1 MDEDTNLLQAWFNK
15 IIDMS
20 SNRKRSKV
28 VAEMCDKWD
37 YVPALKKIKVKKET
51 KEYLG
56 LTQRFEAAVNDVLAG
71 AEEKL
76 IAKNY
81 ELDFETLC
89 DEVCRFKNSG
99 AKIYEYN
106 GTGRIF
112 SFKEELLLLK
122 ILAAIPQAHCICQ
135 TCTLERLPY
144 IAYHMARKKNK
155 IYPREWDVNQRAGK
169 GWLINFEIEYD
180 YEILN
185 SFPAVC
191 KLTQNNPSEVNE
203 KNKKQK
209 I

>member
-1 MDEDTNLLQAWFNK
+1 MDEDINLQTWFNK

-28 VAEMCDKWD
+28 VVEMCDKWD
-37 YVPALKKIKVKKET
+37 YVPALKKIKIRKKT
-51 KEYLG
+51 KEYVG
-56 LTQRFEAAVNDVLAG
+56 LTLRFEAAVNDILAG
-71 AEEKL
+71 AEKEL

-89 DEVCRFKNSG
+89 DEVHRFKNSK
-99 AKIYEYN
+99 AKMYEYN
-106 GTGRIF
+106 GSGRIF

-122 ILAAIPQAHCICQ
+122 ILAAIPQVYCICQ

-144 IAYHMARKKNK
+144 IAYHMAGKKNK
-155 IYPREWDVNQRAGK
+155 IYPHEWDVNQRAAI
-169 GWLINFEIEYD
+169 GWLRNFEVEYN

-191 KLTQNNPSEVNE
+191 KLTQNNPSKVNK